1 VFLVFGGEEEL
12 VVMGYTN
19 ASFQTDTDD
28 SKLQSSF
35 VFASMEGVSW
45 KSSKQDI
52 VADSTTEARYIP
64 TSKVA
69 KEVIWIKNFVSKLGV
84 APSASSP
91 MDLYCDNCG
100 AVAQEKVARSQKR
113 SKLVL

>member
-35 VFASMEGVSW
+35 VFCLNGGGELEKFQV
-45 KSSKQDI
+45 
-52 VADSTTEARYIP
+52 RYC
-64 TSKVA
+64 SR
-69 KEVIWIKNFVSKLGV
+69 F
-84 APSASSP
+84 
-91 MDLYCDNCG
+91 DD
-100 AVAQEKVARSQKR
+100 RS
-113 SKLVL
+113 